1 MNIPLFC
8 HTTIL
13 YYRWKFQREGTHKL
27 NIALLLPYQSRP
39 VSVSSHVGLVPT
51 NAMSSAAMRFT
62 AKNIA
67 TPNQKH
73 SIYIEQ
79 VFHQKGFAPKSFYT
93 RGLFTKSPLYQEA
106 VYTTNT
112 FIPKTKAFTPHVC
125 TLEHQI
131 QKPFTPKISRK
142 HFITNHFTPETFH
155 TRRLFYDMAIT
166 PEAIHT
172 RRLLQ
177 KTPFAPP
184 ALPQQN
190 EAKAFYIRSPTMQNA
205 IEKWHIHCN
214 PGENRLMQNQPWE
227 GQQWHPAPTQPCDAL
242 NT

>member
-1 MNIPLFC
+1 
-8 HTTIL
+8 
-13 YYRWKFQREGTHKL
+13 
-27 NIALLLPYQSRP
+27 
-39 VSVSSHVGLVPT
+39 
-51 NAMSSAAMRFT
+51 MSSAAMQFT

-67 TPNQKH
+67 RPDQNILYTSNSFFTRK
-73 SIYIEQ
+73 
-79 VFHQKGFAPKSFYT
+79 VLHQKAFTPEDFC
-93 RGLFTKSPLYQEA
+93 TKSPLYQEA

-112 FIPKTKAFTPHVC
+112 FTPKTKAFTPRHVF
-125 TLEHQI
+125 TLEYQK

-177 KTPFAPP
+177 KTPFARP
-184 ALPQQN
+184 ALPRQN

-214 PGENRLMQNQPWE
+214 PGENRLIQDQPWE

>member
-1 MNIPLFC
+1 MEVS
-8 HTTIL
+8 
-13 YYRWKFQREGTHKL
+13 EGRYTQAEHCL
-27 NIALLLPYQSRP
+27 VAS
-39 VSVSSHVGLVPT
+39 VSVSSGLCVF
-51 NAMSSAAMRFT
+51 ACWFSANKCNELCSHPVHSKEHCYAQPETFYIHRTGFSPERFCT
-62 AKNIA
+62 K
-67 TPNQKH
+67 KLL
-73 SIYIEQ
+73 
-79 VFHQKGFAPKSFYT
+79 HQRTFAPKALYT
-93 RGLFTKSPLYQEA
+93 RKPFT
-106 VYTTNT
+106 
-112 FIPKTKAFTPHVC
+112 PKTKAFTPHVC

-214 PGENRLMQNQPWE
+214 PGENRLIQNQPWE